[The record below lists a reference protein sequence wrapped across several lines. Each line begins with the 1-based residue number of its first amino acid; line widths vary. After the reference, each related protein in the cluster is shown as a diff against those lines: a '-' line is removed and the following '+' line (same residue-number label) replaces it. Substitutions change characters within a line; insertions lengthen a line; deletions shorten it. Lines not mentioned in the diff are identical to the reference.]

1 MEHSDVV
8 VVGAGIIG
16 ASIAC
21 GLLRQGKKVTLL
33 DGGGSAQRASLGN
46 FGLVWVQGKGQ
57 GARHYTEWC
66 HHASSEYPGF
76 SEQLLEE
83 TGIDINYRKPGGLVL
98 CHGPEEYEKRVA
110 VLDRLR
116 RESSNGVYD
125 CEMLDRRAVQGLIP
139 NLEVGPNITGAS
151 FSPHDGYLNPLLLL
165 KAVLVSIHRQGGK
178 YFSNSHVE
186 KISCQEGRFIIV
198 TRNKQYSSDKLV
210 LAAGLSIPHLAAM
223 VGINAPVIPERG
235 QLLVSARV
243 KPVLSIP
250 ISGIQ
255 QTVEGSFIVGVSN
268 EKVGFNT
275 QTDNSVIKRM
285 ATRVRNAFP
294 ALGGLQ
300 IVRSWASLR
309 VLTPDSL
316 PIYHQS
322 ETCPGAYAVTSH
334 SGISLA
340 PLHMNRISKWIGSDV
355 EPAELDKFSARRFDV
370 EAVA

>member
-1 MEHSDVV
+1 
-8 VVGAGIIG
+8 
-16 ASIAC
+16 
-21 GLLRQGKKVTLL
+21 VTLL
-33 DGGGSAQRASLGN
+33 DGGGSANRASLGN

-57 GARHYTEWC
+57 GARHYAEWS
-66 HHASSEYPGF
+66 HQASAEYPGF
-76 SEQLLEE
+76 AAQLLEE

-98 CHGPEEYEKRVA
+98 CHGEEEYAKRVA

-116 RESSNGVYD
+116 SESRSGVYD
-125 CEMLDRRAVQGLIP
+125 CEMLDHRAVQELIP
-139 NLEVGPNITGAS
+139 NLELGPHILGAS

-165 KAVLVSIHRQGGK
+165 KAVLVSFHQLGGK
-178 YFSNSHVE
+178 YCANSPVE
-186 KISCQEGRFIIV
+186 KILYQQGRFTSV
-198 TRNKQYSSDKLV
+198 TRGRDYSSDKLV

-243 KPVLSIP
+243 RPSLSIP

-255 QTVEGSFIVGVSN
+255 QTAEGSFIVGVSN

-275 QTDNSVIKRM
+275 ATDNTVIKRM
-285 ATRVRNAFP
+285 ASRVRNAFP

-309 VLTPDSL
+309 ILTPDAR

-322 ETCPGAYAVTSH
+322 ETCPGAYVVTSH
-334 SGISLA
+334 SGVSLA
-340 PLHMNRISKWIGSDV
+340 PLHMNRISQWIVSDV
-355 EPAELDKFSARRFDV
+355 EPEEFNKFSARRFDV